1 MTALYSYALY
11 SYAVGIFFAGCLAL
25 SGIVIGASLAEAW
38 AWMRGRL

>member
-1 MTALYSYALY
+1 MIATLY
-11 SYAVGIFFAGCLAL
+11 SYAVGALFAGCLAL